1 MIKERNHFVP
11 QYYLKKWSNDNHTIW
26 IYRTLV
32 SHSKV
37 KYWENKSIKG
47 NGYYSYLYACT
58 SNGMASDEIEDWLN
72 VHFENPAVNTFR
84 KVTDENIN
92 LRNIKLKKGEWQSL
106 IKLCAAQLVRT
117 PANFINSMEY
127 YQRIFPKITKTA
139 LNKLI
144 IKLKS
149 DSSQSMLKGETEKTL
164 RNLPIKVNLEKASR
178 DNFTRITVNT
188 KIGRA
193 YWLSGIKYLL
203 ENTIKVLLN
212 YNWRLLKVH
221 EDIELFTSDNPAMCI
236 NYYEKNNYDFK
247 GGWGN
252 KNSEII
258 FPLSPKI
265 ILYTKV
271 GESRKSHEELS
282 YTLSCEINKMI
293 AEHAFREIYAKDKV
307 YNIQSVR
314 KRIIDS
320 EKFKQELDWWKSW
333 HTNQG
338 KIENEYGL

>member
-1 MIKERNHFVP
+1 
-11 QYYLKKWSNDNHTIW
+11 LGKKP
-26 IYRTLV
+26 
-32 SHSKV
+32 
-37 KYWENKSIKG
+37 IKG
-47 NGYYSYLYACT
+47 KGYYSYLYACIN
-58 SNGMASDEIEDWLN
+58 NGIESDEIEDWLN

-92 LRNIKLKKGEWQSL
+92 LRNIKLKKGEWQNL

-117 PANFINSMEY
+117 PANFTKSMEF
-127 YQRIFPKITKTA
+127 YQRILPKITEKS
-139 LNKLI
+139 LNKLVT
-144 IKLKS
+144 KLKL
-149 DSSQSMLKGETEKTL
+149 DSSKNVLKGENEKAL
-164 RNLPIKVNLEKASR
+164 QNLPIKVNLEKASK
-178 DNFTRITVNT
+178 DNSTIITVST

-203 ENTIKVLLN
+203 ENTMKVLLN

-236 NYYEKNNYDFK
+236 NYYKKNNYDFK

-271 GESRKSHEELS
+271 GGSYKGHEELS
-282 YTLSCEINKMI
+282 YNLSCEINKMI
-293 AEHAFREIYAKDKV
+293 AEHAFREIYAKEKV
-307 YNIQSVR
+307 YNMQSVR

-320 EKFKQELDWWKSW
+320 EKFKQELNWWKSW
-333 HTNQG
+333 HTSQG